1 MWSRNQRQ
9 NAVRLFL
16 RRLGMLALLG
26 LIAVSVSGVWGVY
39 KKERESAEL
48 RAQVERER
56 ADLIAR
62 QALLESDLDRLKTDR
77 GIEEALREQYALA
90 ENGEQLIVIV
100 DPQSPPAVEATSTV
114 REWLREFFWWYEGMM
129 DQDT

>member
-26 LIAVSVSGVWGVY
+26 LIAVSISGVWGVY

-56 ADLIAR
+56 ADLTAR
-62 QALLESDLDRLKTDR
+62 RALLESDLNSLKTDK
-77 GIEEALREQYALA
+77 GIQEALREQYALA

-100 DPQSPPAVEATSTV
+100 DPQAPTPVKATSTV
-114 REWLREFFWWYEGMM
+114 REWLRKAFWWW
-129 DQDT
+129 

>member
-26 LIAVSVSGVWGVY
+26 LIAVSISGVWGVY

-48 RAQVERER
+48 RAQIERER
-56 ADLIAR
+56 ADLKAR
-62 QALLESDLDRLKTDR
+62 RALLESDLNSLKTDR

-100 DPQSPPAVEATSTV
+100 DPQIGRANV
-114 REWLREFFWWYEGMM
+114 
-129 DQDT
+129 

>member
-26 LIAVSVSGVWGVY
+26 LIAVSISGVWGVY

-56 ADLIAR
+56 ADLTAR
-62 QALLESDLDRLKTDR
+62 RALLESDLNSLKTDR

-90 ENGEQLIVIV
+90 ESGERLIVIV
-100 DPQSPPAVEATSTV
+100 DREAPASVEATSTV
-114 REWLREFFWWYEGMM
+114 REWLRKFFWW
-129 DQDT
+129 

>member
-56 ADLIAR
+56 GDLIAR

-100 DPQSPPAVEATSTV
+100 DPQGPPAVEATSTV
-114 REWLREFFWWYEGMM
+114 REWLRKFFWW
-129 DQDT
+129 

>member
-56 ADLIAR
+56 GDLIAR

-114 REWLREFFWWYEGMM
+114 REWLRKFFWW
-129 DQDT
+129 

>member
-114 REWLREFFWWYEGMM
+114 REWLRKFFWW
-129 DQDT
+129 

>member
-1 MWSRNQRQ
+1 
-9 NAVRLFL
+9 
-16 RRLGMLALLG
+16 MLALLG

-39 KKERESAEL
+39 NKERESAEL

-62 QALLESDLDRLKTDR
+62 QALLESDLNSLKTDR

-90 ENGEQLIVIV
+90 ESGERLIVIV
-100 DPQSPPAVEATSTV
+100 DPQGPASVEATSTV
-114 REWLREFFWWYEGMM
+114 REWLRKFFWW
-129 DQDT
+129 